1 MLVRTKCS
9 DPFATWLPAALRATW
24 TTACARAC
32 CYCVGRSYSTPAR
45 QCNTR
50 LRAVRAAIHR
60 AVTMVQ
66 LDENKF
72 LTELNKMYE
81 RHKTAGSVWV
91 TMKSS
96 NNKPRSKKTQYPQED
111 YKCLVRAV
119 AGKKDKKREIATLV
133 AASQVSMLWA
143 QAGVCTGS
151 ICKLADGWNMLGG
164 CNCGSTDGK
173 REFATLCW
181 CCPLSPQYA
190 KFAQSMIVIMKAN
203 MDALKKKE
211 KSKAA
216 RKEA

>member
-1 MLVRTKCS
+1 MLVRTTCS
-9 DPFATWLPAALRATW
+9 DLFGTWLPAALRAT
-24 TTACARAC
+24 
-32 CYCVGRSYSTPAR
+32 STPV
-45 QCNTR
+45 Q
-50 LRAVRAAIHR
+50 LDVAIVWVVHTAPSDTLQYPLKSSASSGPTC

-133 AASQVSMLWA
+133 AASQVSVLWA
-143 QAGVCTGS
+143 QAGVCTGGMR
-151 ICKLADGWNMLGG
+151 KLADGRNMLGG
-164 CNCGSTDGK
+164 CNCG
-173 REFATLCW
+173 
-181 CCPLSPQYA
+181 
-190 KFAQSMIVIMKAN
+190 
-203 MDALKKKE
+203 
-211 KSKAA
+211 
-216 RKEA
+216 